1 MPGLALAEIE
11 RGGKALKVEGRRAAL
26 PLGHLVMTPEAMVKT
41 WLMSRGVF
49 RPTKVKVDVAKKRM
63 QGIPQR
69 TCSTVRPYGQPS
81 SPKRPV

>member
-1 MPGLALAEIE
+1 MALAEIE
-11 RGGKALKVEGRRAAL
+11 RGGKALRVEGRRAAL

-49 RPTKVKVDVAKKRM
+49 RPTEVRVDVAKKTMR
-63 QGIPQR
+63 GLPQT
-69 TCSTVRPYGQPS
+69 TCSTVRPYEQPS